1 MNKKQGMLL
10 IGAAAG
16 TAAYMYHDKKKKS
29 QPLPSGMGQTALITG
44 ASSGIGKEFARIF
57 GAYGYD
63 LVLTARSEDKL
74 NTLAEELRQL
84 YSINVTVIPA
94 DLSKETEAKRL
105 FDEVRSRDIHV
116 DQLVN
121 NAGAGKMGDV
131 TDIDPQAMKDLIHLN
146 IVSVTM
152 LCHYFGSEMKSK
164 GSGRILNVSS
174 LGAFIPDPHF
184 NVYGPSKA
192 YELFLSEAM
201 SGELMRS
208 GVSVSCLC
216 PGPTKTNWAKN
227 AGKAD
232 SKTALNPADVA
243 RIGFEGMQRGELI
256 IVPTAVFK
264 AERYGMG
271 LLPAK
276 VQVSI
281 IEMWQRHLIKAGR

>member
-1 MNKKQGMLL
+1 MKKGQKVILA
-10 IGAAAG
+10 GAAAG
-16 TAAYMYHDKKKKS
+16 TAAILYNRTKKKKE
-29 QPLPSGMGQTALITG
+29 PLPSGIGQTALITG

-57 GAYGYD
+57 AAYGYD

-74 NTLAEELRQL
+74 NTLAEELKHL
-84 YSINVTVIPA
+84 YSIEVTVIPA
-94 DLSKETEAKRL
+94 DLSKETEAERL

-131 TDIDPQAMKDLIHLN
+131 TDIDPKTMQDLIHLN
-146 IVSVTM
+146 INSVTM
-152 LCHYFGSEMKSK
+152 LCHFFGSEMKAR

-192 YELFLSEAM
+192 YELFLTEAM
-201 SGELMRS
+201 SGELKRS
-208 GVSVSCLC
+208 GVTVSCLC

-256 IVPTAVFK
+256 IIPTAVFK
-264 AERYGMG
+264 AERYGVG
-271 LLPAK
+271 ILPAR
-276 VQVSI
+276 VQVSL
-281 IEMWQRHLIKAGR
+281 IEMWQRKLIKQGR